1 MKRKMTALLT
11 LALLT
16 TLLLGGCG
24 GTESKSD
31 TMTVSEMLETVL
43 KDNGGEVYIYKADT
57 KYHQNVALGKDMP
70 VGVYVYDGE
79 GINWCQEEGRTESG
93 RDSYKLGDIA
103 NNKVNFEKGGEKD
116 LVLGLDL
123 ETDDTGNDVY
133 IEAIQTENDEV
144 YLLGGFSRIEVYDT
158 TYMCFATRVTHL
170 NTYDNWKTEIYYL
183 IEDTESTKDKTIVWD
198 KIGTDNILIDEVN
211 VRKAVYS
218 PIIPQPAD

>member
-1 MKRKMTALLT
+1 MKKRIAILLT
-11 LALLT
+11 L
-16 TLLLGGCG
+16 TLSATMLLGGCG
-24 GTESKSD
+24 SAGSKSD

-43 KDNGGEVYIYKADT
+43 KDNGGEVYIYEADT
-57 KYHQNVALGKDMP
+57 QYYQSIALGKDMP

-93 RDSYKLGDIA
+93 RGSYKLGDIA
-103 NNKVNFEKGGEKD
+103 NDKINFEKGGEKD

-133 IEAIQTENDEV
+133 IEAIPTEGEDV
-144 YLLGGFSRIEVYDT
+144 YYLGGFSRIEIYDK
-158 TYMCFATRVTHL
+158 TYMCFATCFTNL
-170 NTYDNWKTEIYYL
+170 SYYDEPKTELYYL

-211 VRKAVYS
+211 VNKAVYS
-218 PIIPQPAD
+218 PIIPKPAD